1 MYGCVY
7 EGEGRETE
15 GREVAGGEVAGGF
28 MNGALK
34 DGAQKDGVQSP
45 LVFAV
50 PRGRILRALRPA
62 LESLQ
67 ESLGFA
73 PEPALFDESDRRL
86 QFGSESENLNFVRVR
101 SFDAATFVAFG
112 GAQIGVAG
120 NDVLDEFRY
129 PEIYA
134 PLDLGLAR
142 CRMVVA
148 ESRKTASHDD
158 PASWSQV
165 RIATKYPRLTR
176 RHFAARGVQAECI
189 PLSGAVEL
197 APALGLAR
205 RIVDLVDSGAT
216 LAANDL
222 VEVEHIRDISLRL
235 IVNRTAFKLRQ
246 AELLPWIDK
255 FREAFTES
263 SACSAL

>member
-1 MYGCVY
+1 MSVS
-7 EGEGRETE
+7 
-15 GREVAGGEVAGGF
+15 
-28 MNGALK
+28 LQ
-34 DGAQKDGVQSP
+34 AQEQNR

-62 LESLQ
+62 LESL
-67 ESLGFA
+67 GFA
-73 PEPALFDESDRRL
+73 PESGLFDESDRRL
-86 QFGSESENLNFVRVR
+86 QFNSEVAGLTFVRVR

-120 NDVLDEFRY
+120 TDVLDEFRY

-142 CRMVVA
+142 CRMAVA
-148 ESRKTASHDD
+148 ESRETASQDD

-222 VEVEHIRDISLRL
+222 VEVEQIREVSLRL

-246 AELLPWIDK
+246 AELLPLIDR
-255 FREAFTES
+255 FRQEFAS
-263 SACSAL
+263 S

>member
-1 MYGCVY
+1 METPSANTLTQ
-7 EGEGRETE
+7 EGQT
-15 GREVAGGEVAGGF
+15 GG
-28 MNGALK
+28 
-34 DGAQKDGVQSP
+34 

-62 LESLQ
+62 LESL
-67 ESLGFA
+67 GFA
-73 PEPALFDESDRRL
+73 PDPALFDESDRRL
-86 QFGSESENLNFVRVR
+86 QFGSAQAGLTFVRVR

-120 NDVLDEFRY
+120 TDVLDEFRY

-134 PLDLGLAR
+134 PIDLQLAR

-148 ESRKTASHDD
+148 ESRQVARHDD
-158 PASWSQV
+158 PALWSQV

-176 RHFAARGVQAECI
+176 HHFAGRGVQAECI

-205 RIVDLVDSGAT
+205 RIVDLVDTGAT

-222 VEVEHIRDISLRL
+222 VEVEQICEVSLRL

-246 AELLPWIDK
+246 AELLPLIAL
-255 FREAFTES
+255 FRKQF
-263 SACSAL
+263 ALN